1 MRTRQ
6 MQPFLFLLIPVALLS
21 LCLPFLSNPLLFD
34 DFYFFV
40 PGAPEKFF
48 SDGLHLFSPRWWVYE
63 TMAATFVLA
72 GSEIFWLRLGN
83 LFAHVGTALALYVF
97 IRRLLI
103 DLDRQHTQGV
113 SAETAALI
121 AAAFFAVHPMAIFA
135 QGYLIQRTIVCATLF
150 SLLSWLAFWRGLS
163 GSRSALWVS
172 CLLFAVA
179 LYAKEHAAMVPV
191 VSFCLLV
198 LYRRSG
204 LRLSFTW
211 PELGSALFVQV
222 ALAVV
227 VVLQMKGV
235 LGVPYETMTVEVLE
249 GEADISQDVLYP
261 LSVLNQ
267 CGLFFKYMILWL
279 LPNSSWMSIDIR
291 EAFPL
296 DFAQWTLWGGA
307 CLYATYGIGSWLF
320 LLRGGVAGLL
330 GLALLVPWLLFAT
343 EFASV
348 RFQEP
353 FVLYRSYLWAPALFV
368 VLALG
373 LRRVSKGVFW
383 ILVPL
388 FGVYLM
394 ALSYGRLSTFAHSY
408 LVWNEAALHLEKTG
422 DKQGVFGAYR
432 IYFNR
437 GNALHQLGMLE
448 AALADYA
455 RVLQLKPNYAHAF
468 HQRGVVYLDLKQWSK
483 AQGNFAQA
491 IALMPNNTK
500 SYLGYAKTL
509 EFLGNHQEARKTLQF
524 ACVLGSSVACEVA
537 SN

>member
-1 MRTRQ
+1 

-34 DFYFFV
+34 DFYFFI

-48 SDGLHLFSPRWWVYE
+48 SDGIHLLSPRWWVYE

-121 AAAFFAVHPMAIFA
+121 AAAFFAFHPMAIFA

-172 CLLFAVA
+172 CLLFAIA
-179 LYAKEHAAMVPV
+179 LYAKEHAVVVPA
-191 VSFCLLV
+191 VSFCLLI

-204 LRLSFTW
+204 LKLAFAL
-211 PELGSALFVQV
+211 PELASALLLQ
-222 ALAVV
+222 AILAIV

-249 GEADISQDVLYP
+249 GEADISQDMLYP

-267 CGLFFKYMILWL
+267 CGLFFKYLLLWV

-353 FVLYRSYLWAPALFV
+353 FVLYRSYLWVPALFV

-373 LRRVSKGVFW
+373 VRRVSKGVLW

-408 LVWNEAALHLEKTG
+408 LVWNEAALHSEKTG

-524 ACVLGSSVACEVA
+524 ACALGSSVACEGA